1 MTTIPRPSA
10 PTDILI
16 NFVLDKSGSMGSLQ
30 GPTIEG
36 VNAFIAGQRQG
47 QGRALMSLT
56 LFDTSFDV
64 RFVGLDIREVPAL
77 GSRENRYQPQGGT
90 ALYDAVVTTI
100 RGAEAWL
107 ANHPDFAG
115 DVVTVIQTDGEEN
128 SSTIASLD
136 DVNALITEKTALG
149 WEFIFQGTGQS
160 AWTEAAKFT
169 AIPAASRFAGSS
181 DEAAYAQ
188 TYAASSRAMMS
199 KRATGA
205 PYAAALRDEGMPD
218 ALSE

>member
-64 RFVGLDIREVPAL
+64 RFVRVDRGREVHRHP
-77 GSRENRYQPQGGT
+77 GRQPVCRLQRRSG
-90 ALYDAVVTTI
+90 L
-100 RGAEAWL
+100 R
-107 ANHPDFAG
+107 PD
-115 DVVTVIQTDGEEN
+115 
-128 SSTIASLD
+128 LRR
-136 DVNALITEKTALG
+136 
-149 WEFIFQGTGQS
+149 FQPGHDEQARHRRPVRRRS
-160 AWTEAAKFT
+160 A
-169 AIPAASRFAGSS
+169 R
-181 DEAAYAQ
+181 
-188 TYAASSRAMMS
+188 
-199 KRATGA
+199 
-205 PYAAALRDEGMPD
+205 
-218 ALSE
+218 